1 MPWKLIGVAGLA
13 GVAATGVVVARK
25 RRAQHDYHPDELR
38 DRLHRRLAEVAAATP
53 GSPTQPM
60 PLWLARHGET
70 EENTAGRI
78 LGRRDPP
85 LSSEGVAQAEALAG
99 RLRDEGLSAVWAS
112 PLQRARRTAEVV
124 AQALG
129 LEAETLEDLVESDRG
144 DWEGRLVAEL
154 ALESPELH
162 AAFLAGEPSFRFPG
176 GESLAEQ
183 RTRTR
188 SALETVSAGPLP
200 ALVVAHAGTIRAA
213 LANSGAPVPPESALA
228 HGAVVELKLA
238 PPG

>member
-1 MPWKLIGVAGLA
+1 M
-13 GVAATGVVVARK
+13 R
-25 RRAQHDYHPDELR
+25 
-38 DRLHRRLAEVAAATP
+38 
-53 GSPTQPM
+53 
-60 PLWLARHGET
+60 LWLARHGET
-70 EENTAGRI
+70 EENVAGRI

-85 LSSEGVAQAEALAG
+85 LSSAGLAQAAALAG
-99 RLRDEGLSAVWAS
+99 RLRDEGVLAVWTS
-112 PLQRARRTAEVV
+112 PLQRARRTAAVV

-129 LEAETLEDLVESDRG
+129 LDAETIEGLVESDRG

-154 ALESPELH
+154 ALESPDLH

-183 RTRTR
+183 RVRTR
-188 SALETVSAGPLP
+188 SALEVVTAGPLP

-213 LANSGAPVPPESALA
+213 LADSGEPVPAESALP
-228 HGAVVELKLA
+228 HGAVVELALP

>member
-1 MPWKLIGVAGLA
+1 M
-13 GVAATGVVVARK
+13 R
-25 RRAQHDYHPDELR
+25 
-38 DRLHRRLAEVAAATP
+38 
-53 GSPTQPM
+53 
-60 PLWLARHGET
+60 LWLARHGET
-70 EENTAGRI
+70 EENAAGRI

-85 LSSEGVAQAEALAG
+85 LSGTGTSQAQALA
-99 RLRDEGLSAVWAS
+99 RDLGDLGLLAVWTS

-124 AQALG
+124 AEALG
-129 LEAETLEDLVESDRG
+129 LEAETLESLVESDRG

-162 AAFLAGEPSFRFPG
+162 AAFLAGEPTFRFPG

-183 RTRTR
+183 RARTR
-188 SALETVSAGPLP
+188 SALEIVSAGPLP

-213 LANSGAPVPPESALA
+213 LADSGASVPPESALG
-228 HGAVVELKLA
+228 HGALVELALR